1 MLTARTNHKGF
12 TRKAGER
19 VQAREAGR
27 QSRPSRAA
35 STRQLA
41 TFANQRRSHGI
52 RPPGSL
58 KPASSIGPAA
68 WARTHRTPPSGN
80 AAQRGT
86 TRYSAALMARDKSSN
101 VSYAGISGCSILM
114 AVVLRNKKPAFDAL
128 IIPKSL

>member
-1 MLTARTNHKGF
+1 M
-12 TRKAGER
+12 RKAGDHA
-19 VQAREAGR
+19 QASEASHR
-27 QSRPSRAA
+27 SRPSQTA

-41 TFANQRRSHGI
+41 TFAGQRRSHGI

-58 KPASSIGPAA
+58 KPASSNRPAA
-68 WARTHRTPPSGN
+68 WARTHRTPPSGS

-86 TRYSAALMARDKSSN
+86 TGYSAALMARDRSSN